1 MESNDNLTIIYPNV
15 SFDNEVDDKVELSA
29 VFPSYRIIKL
39 ETLPESLIGGPNTK
53 VIKHGNM
60 FYVRSINEVLVFDE
74 DGKFVKKLSRLGSG
88 PSEYARVLDFD
99 VVGDGRNELWVSAED
114 GIHRYD
120 LNTLNYKGKMQPD
133 FYVSRLKYIGHG
145 SFIADT
151 PEDEVFKIIDMAG
164 NVESSFFKKDL
175 ANSLT
180 MHVDFI

>member
-1 MESNDNLTIIYPNV
+1 M
-15 SFDNEVDDKVELSA
+15 
-29 VFPSYRIIKL
+29 
-39 ETLPESLIGGPNTK
+39 
-53 VIKHGNM
+53 
-60 FYVRSINEVLVFDE
+60 
-74 DGKFVKKLSRLGSG
+74 
-88 PSEYARVLDFD
+88 LDFD

-133 FYVSRLKYIGHG
+133 FYVSRLKYIGNG

>member
-39 ETLPESLIGGPNTK
+39 ETLPESL
-53 VIKHGNM
+53 
-60 FYVRSINEVLVFDE
+60 NEVLVFDE

-133 FYVSRLKYIGHG
+133 FYVSRLKYIGNG